1 MDKNEIL
8 VKSRN
13 ENKNTDE
20 RENIIKKNAY
30 LISTVAGL
38 IVCSIFFIIEK
49 HNSTYFIIWLSMN
62 CAAEIYQTIKLKK
75 LYHIMLVLM
84 SLVALG
90 LFIAVYLSD
99 KGVY

>member
-1 MDKNEIL
+1 
-8 VKSRN
+8 
-13 ENKNTDE
+13 
-20 RENIIKKNAY
+20 
-30 LISTVAGL
+30 
-38 IVCSIFFIIEK
+38 
-49 HNSTYFIIWLSMN
+49 MN